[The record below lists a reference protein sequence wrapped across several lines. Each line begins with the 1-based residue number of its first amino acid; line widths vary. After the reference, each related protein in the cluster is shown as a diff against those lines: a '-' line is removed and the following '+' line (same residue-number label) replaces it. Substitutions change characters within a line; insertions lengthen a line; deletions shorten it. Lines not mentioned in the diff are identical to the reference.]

1 MKKLLLL
8 LIIVPMIGF
17 GQNKYTWKDVQK
29 TEGVVLLKSTK
40 EPVTG
45 IVEGKGGWLWK
56 WSQGFDTHN
65 AVFENGK
72 QISCIAYYKNGEV
85 CHKKDKNN
93 YGVTYYKNGQIKSE
107 GNFIDHKKNGIW
119 KDYQEY
125 GELYIEATYKDDLL
139 NGPYKYYNV
148 NGQLE
153 REMNYK
159 DGKIDGLMK
168 IYDKNGVI
176 KKEIRYKNDK
186 KVKSY

>member
-8 LIIVPMIGF
+8 LIIVPMNGF

-29 TEGVVLLKSTK
+29 KEGLVLLKSTK

-45 IVEGKGGWLWK
+45 IIEGKGSFLLKWL
-56 WSQGFDTHN
+56 QDFDTHN

-72 QISCIAYYKNGEV
+72 QISCKAYYKNGQTH
-85 CHKKDKNN
+85 HKNENN
-93 YGVTYYKNGQIKSE
+93 YAISYYLNGNIMKE
-107 GNFIDHKKNGIW
+107 GSYKDNKMNGIW